1 MVTTNKP
8 DNFRSELEILYGAL
22 CSGLL
27 QEVRRRSL
35 ANLISGQ
42 YDFTLTNERGE
53 QGIVPLLGAHLQS
66 IGFIVKYESYFNK
79 TSPNLRPDS
88 RVWLPASHKF
98 IFLEV
103 KMTGWG
109 DSGEEYYWTDSI
121 DDMNKLN
128 ALTGDDSFNGFLS
141 IGFSKPKE
149 SLNQLENGFN
159 KLSSDVTTKFRSYE
173 KIGIERINLLE
184 MDRHTPYAVI
194 GLWFRK
200 Q

>member
-66 IGFIVKYESYFNK
+66 IGECRK
-79 TSPNLRPDS
+79 
-88 RVWLPASHKF
+88 
-98 IFLEV
+98 
-103 KMTGWG
+103 
-109 DSGEEYYWTDSI
+109 
-121 DDMNKLN
+121 
-128 ALTGDDSFNGFLS
+128 
-141 IGFSKPKE
+141 
-149 SLNQLENGFN
+149 SL
-159 KLSSDVTTKFRSYE
+159 LSSVAKR
-173 KIGIERINLLE
+173 
-184 MDRHTPYAVI
+184 
-194 GLWFRK
+194 
-200 Q
+200 